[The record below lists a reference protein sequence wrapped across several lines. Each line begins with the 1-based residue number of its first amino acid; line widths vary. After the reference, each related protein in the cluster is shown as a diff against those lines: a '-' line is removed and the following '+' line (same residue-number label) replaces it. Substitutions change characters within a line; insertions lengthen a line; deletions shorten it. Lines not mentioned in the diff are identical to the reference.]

1 MADRTEEETPVVR
14 IVAAAVVLTAA
25 LALAGCQGTT
35 SAAPTPVQ
43 STDLTSSDGGFD
55 KQAVIGVVLVD
66 GDAAL
71 GEDLRTGLSGAGFR
85 PDVRVAPASG
95 AAASQRTAVAQL
107 VRKGAKALLV
117 HAARPSALT
126 GVIQTAHDAGVV
138 VVSLGDPLPASGTG
152 ATACPPTTG
161 CQQAPTTRTCRP
173 PPSRWCGRCS
183 AARSRRPSRATATR
197 PTRSEPSRAAPPGR
211 SALRQ
216 QAARLSAT
224 GPVSAAPAG
233 GSAQLHQAGNDSVI
247 VSTSA
252 FRDRRGP
259 ASHASIA
266 PTKPCAT

>member
-1 MADRTEEETPVVR
+1 MVR

-55 KQAVIGVVLVD
+55 KQAVIGVVLLD
-66 GDAAL
+66 DDAAL
-71 GEDLRTGLSGAGFR
+71 GEDLRTGLADAGFR

-95 AAASQRTAVAQL
+95 AAAAQRTAVDQL

-152 ATACPPTTG
+152 GDGVSADYRVPAGADDADLAATAVEVVQSLQRGEKPET
-161 CQQAPTTRTCRP
+161 
-173 PPSRWCGRCS
+173 
-183 AARSRRPSRATATR
+183 
-197 PTRSEPSRAAPPGR
+197 EPSDGDTIDAE
-211 SALRQ
+211 
-216 QAARLSAT
+216 
-224 GPVSAAPAG
+224 
-233 GSAQLHQAGNDSVI
+233 
-247 VSTSA
+247 
-252 FRDRRGP
+252 
-259 ASHASIA
+259 
-266 PTKPCAT
+266 

>member
-1 MADRTEEETPVVR
+1 VADRTEEETSVVR

-71 GEDLRTGLSGAGFR
+71 AEDLRTGLSGAGFR

-152 ATACPPTTG
+152 GDGVSADYRVPAGSDDADLAATAVEVVQSLQRGEKPQT
-161 CQQAPTTRTCRP
+161 
-173 PPSRWCGRCS
+173 
-183 AARSRRPSRATATR
+183 
-197 PTRSEPSRAAPPGR
+197 EPSDG
-211 SALRQ
+211 
-216 QAARLSAT
+216 
-224 GPVSAAPAG
+224 
-233 GSAQLHQAGNDSVI
+233 DS
-247 VSTSA
+247 TDA
-252 FRDRRGP
+252 E
-259 ASHASIA
+259 
-266 PTKPCAT
+266 

>member
-1 MADRTEEETPVVR
+1 MVR

-152 ATACPPTTG
+152 GDGVSADYRVPAGSDDADLAATAVEVVQSLQRGEKPQT
-161 CQQAPTTRTCRP
+161 
-173 PPSRWCGRCS
+173 
-183 AARSRRPSRATATR
+183 
-197 PTRSEPSRAAPPGR
+197 EPSDG
-211 SALRQ
+211 
-216 QAARLSAT
+216 
-224 GPVSAAPAG
+224 
-233 GSAQLHQAGNDSVI
+233 DS
-247 VSTSA
+247 TDA
-252 FRDRRGP
+252 E
-259 ASHASIA
+259 
-266 PTKPCAT
+266 